1 MQEVLIRGIDFES
14 TDEIHEYIAE
24 ELMFPSY
31 YGRNLDALYDMLTD
45 LCTETRIIVDLS
57 DTENEEIRDYL
68 LRMTEVMEDAARENS
83 FLEIE
88 TE

>member
-1 MQEVLIRGIDFES
+1 MI
-14 TDEIHEYIAE
+14 TYILDMRCLNEKEQAHDY
-24 ELMFPSY
+24 LQAHLPLPSY

>member
-1 MQEVLIRGIDFES
+1 MLIRGIDFES